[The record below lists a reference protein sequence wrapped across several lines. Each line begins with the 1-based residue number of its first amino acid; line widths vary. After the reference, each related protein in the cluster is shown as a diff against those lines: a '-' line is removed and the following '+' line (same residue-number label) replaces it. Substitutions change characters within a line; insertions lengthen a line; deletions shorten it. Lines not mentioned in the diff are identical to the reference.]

1 MRLKLNILLIT
12 LLALFSC
19 AKESGERGSD
29 DQGTGTLYVRFDIP
43 ANAGVTK
50 VDGGSGGGYNGTQN
64 ILKEDNIIRHGRLF
78 LVDKVGNVVA
88 YHKAEDNKNGIIGNS
103 SGTEVITGIKRGD
116 YKLYIFG

>member
-29 DQGTGTLYVRFDIP
+29 DQGTGTLHVRFDIP

-50 VDGGSGGGYNGTQN
+50 VDGVSGGGYGGTHN
-64 ILKEDNIIRHGRLF
+64 VLTKDNIIHS
-78 LVDKVGNVVA
+78 NQ
-88 YHKAEDNKNGIIGNS
+88 
-103 SGTEVITGIKRGD
+103 
-116 YKLYIFG
+116 